1 MMNENLNLLIPS
13 GIRRFTALAKAT
25 PGCVGLTIG
34 EPDFDTPR
42 PIRDAAAA
50 ALEAGLTHYAPNRGT
65 AKLLEAIAKY
75 ETNRGLGCESGQV
88 LVTVGATGALYTAL
102 TGILNPGDEVI
113 IPTPAFSLYE
123 SITLAAGGKPV
134 FLDLKKS
141 GFQIDEAALNAAITD
156 RTRAVVINS
165 PCNPT
170 GVTLTK
176 QSLNAVAKAA
186 KAHDFRVICDNV
198 YMGLSE
204 PGTPDLSIGFGLND
218 RLLYCQSFSKPYA
231 MTGWRIGY
239 LIAPKDLSG
248 KLLLHHAAQVASVPT
263 FIQEAAVTALDTDV
277 FSMAEVF
284 RKRRAY
290 AAQRLREMDL
300 EFPEPGGAF
309 YLFPSIERFGI
320 DDEEFCIRMIKEG
333 GVAAVPGSCFGCKG
347 HIRLSCCYSDG
358 ELKEGLDRLE
368 KFIRAL

>member
-1 MMNENLNLLIPS
+1 MNENLNALIPS

-34 EPDFDTPR
+34 EPDFDTPQ
-42 PIRDAAAA
+42 PIREAARA
-50 ALEAGLTHYAPNRGT
+50 ALDAGLTHYAPNRGSQR
-65 AKLLEAIAKY
+65 LLDAITRY
-75 ETNRGLGCESGQV
+75 ETNRGLQCESDRV
-88 LVTVGATGALYTAL
+88 IVTVGATGALYTAI

-123 SITLAAGGKPV
+123 SITLAAGGRPV
-134 FLDLKKS
+134 FLDLKQWD
-141 GFQIDEAALNAAITD
+141 FQIDESGLEAAVTGK
-156 RTRAVVINS
+156 TRAIVINS

-176 QSLNAVAKAA
+176 KSLEAVVKAA
-186 KAHDFRVICDNV
+186 KAHDLYVICDNV

-204 PGTPDLSIGFGLND
+204 PGTPDLSTDFDLGE

-239 LIAPKDLSG
+239 LIAPKELSA
-248 KLLLHHAAQVASVPT
+248 KLLLLHAANLASVPT

-277 FSMAEVF
+277 FTLAEVF

-290 AAQRLREMDL
+290 VAQRLREMGL
-300 EFPEPGGAF
+300 TFPEPGGAF
-309 YLFPSIERFGI
+309 YLFPSIENYTM
-320 DDEEFCIRMIKEG
+320 DDEAFCIRMIQEAG
-333 GVAAVPGSCFGCKG
+333 LAAVPGSCFGCPG
-347 HIRLSCCYSDG
+347 HIRLSCCYSDE
-358 ELKEGLDRLE
+358 ELEEGLNRLE
-368 KFIRAL
+368 KFLRAF